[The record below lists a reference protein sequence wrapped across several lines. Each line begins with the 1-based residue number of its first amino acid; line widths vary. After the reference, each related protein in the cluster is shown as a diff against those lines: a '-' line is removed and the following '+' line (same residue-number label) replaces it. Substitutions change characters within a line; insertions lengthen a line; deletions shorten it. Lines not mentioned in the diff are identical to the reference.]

1 MKLENKEEFKTGF
14 QSGLSIALGFI
25 PIAMTFGLLAK
36 NSGLN
41 LLEGLGFSAIV
52 YAGASQ
58 FMAIDLLNSGAGIAS
73 IILTTFLFNFRH
85 FIMGAS
91 MSTKLR
97 SDSLKFRPIMAF
109 VMTDETYSVAY
120 LKQDKISAW
129 FYLPMAITAYLSLS
143 FGTILGYQLGGVL
156 PAALN
161 QSMGIALYA
170 MFLAILTPEVK
181 KSFKT
186 MGVVVTAGLLN
197 VLIHNLDFVPDGWH
211 IILVIV
217 FTVGIWT
224 VKDLLDERKE
234 VCYE

>member
-1 MKLENKEEFKTGF
+1 MKLENKEEFKTGL